1 MVNYPRGIFSSIE
14 HSISHQN
21 KIIFSDRGM
30 TLEQQINESNEYYL
44 NHNIAVIHKKPTP
57 IQIVKVDYPRR
68 SRAVIKEAYFRQAST
83 TDYNGVYR
91 GYYLDFEAKETKNR
105 KSFPLKNFHEHQI
118 IHLQKCLEQKGICF
132 AIIRFVTL
140 NRYFI
145 TPASYLIRMWYSN
158 SKKSL
163 SLIDIINNSYEIK
176 SGYNPT
182 LSHLDGVDK
191 FIIDRI

>member
-68 SRAVIKEAYFRQAST
+68 SRAVIKEAYFRQ
-83 TDYNGVYR
+83 
-91 GYYLDFEAKETKNR
+91 
-105 KSFPLKNFHEHQI
+105 
-118 IHLQKCLEQKGICF
+118 
-132 AIIRFVTL
+132 
-140 NRYFI
+140 
-145 TPASYLIRMWYSN
+145 
-158 SKKSL
+158 
-163 SLIDIINNSYEIK
+163 
-176 SGYNPT
+176 
-182 LSHLDGVDK
+182 
-191 FIIDRI
+191 

>member
-68 SRAVIKEAYFRQAST
+68 SRAVIKEAYFRQAAFLFSL
-83 TDYNGVYR
+83 DSRLEYLRFRGVGNG
-91 GYYLDFEAKETKNR
+91 
-105 KSFPLKNFHEHQI
+105 
-118 IHLQKCLEQKGICF
+118 
-132 AIIRFVTL
+132 
-140 NRYFI
+140 
-145 TPASYLIRMWYSN
+145 
-158 SKKSL
+158 
-163 SLIDIINNSYEIK
+163 
-176 SGYNPT
+176 
-182 LSHLDGVDK
+182 LSHLSGFVS
-191 FIIDRI
+191 

>member
-1 MVNYPRGIFSSIE
+1 MKNYDLYATMGTGFEAVVAKELQNLGYNTTTENGRVFFKGDIE
-14 HSISHQN
+14 DIIKTN
-21 KIIFSDRGM
+21 INLRTADRIKI
-30 TLEQQINESNEYYL
+30 LL
-44 NHNIAVIHKKPTP
+44 
-57 IQIVKVDYPRR
+57 
-68 SRAVIKEAYFRQAST
+68 KEFKA
-83 TDYNGVYR
+83 
-91 GYYLDFEAKETKNR
+91 LDFEAKETKNR

-182 LSHLDGVDK
+182 LSYLDGVDK